1 MESTSAKILPVLF
14 FSLCLFLS
22 CQNTNRSQTAEQDD
36 MEEVVDT
43 TPKAT
48 AIFWVDKGKNKLT
61 AVSELPTPIRT
72 VKAKVDVDSTGK
84 VEIISYVKPQ
94 SPKIKRY
101 LQHRLEIF
109 RVKKVMID
117 SGYVK
122 LGEQYVQLRYIIEKM
137 EKYR

>member
-22 CQNTNRSQTAEQDD
+22 CQNNNRTQTDEQED
-36 MEEVVDT
+36 MVEALDT

-48 AIFWVDKGKNKLT
+48 AIFWVDKAKNKLT
-61 AVSELPTPIRT
+61 SSSELPMPIRT
-72 VKAKVDVDSTGK
+72 VKAKVDVDSSGK
-84 VEIISYVKPQ
+84 VNLISYVKPQ
-94 SPKIKRY
+94 SDKVKRY

-109 RVKKVMID
+109 RVKKVMLD

-122 LGEQYVQLRYIIEKM
+122 LGEQYVQLRYVIEKM
-137 EKYR
+137 EKHR